1 MLKFSTKRS
10 DRRALLTGALKSG
23 LAVITGAVA
32 GGLKS
37 SAKAQGEQP
46 RASVLHVAINVAN
59 LERTTQFYSQVFG
72 FKASSPIT
80 PDAQAA
86 RIFGLSDPIYIK
98 ALIMTLGNTRVL
110 VRQFDNPK
118 YDGPSRDLPV
128 IYPGWGD
135 IAMRVSDVDQ
145 IIADV
150 RRYGGTVFENT
161 RTIEGT
167 PEKPG
172 PEVVFVADPDGARIE
187 IVSF

>member
-1 MLKFSTKRS
+1 MLKLTTKGS
-10 DRRALLTGALKSG
+10 NRRALLAGALKSVV
-23 LAVITGAVA
+23 AVIAGAIA

-37 SAKAQGEQP
+37 SANAQTEQP
-46 RASVLHVAINVAN
+46 QASVLHVAMNVAD
-59 LERTTQFYSQVFG
+59 LDRTTQFYSQVFG
-72 FKASSPIT
+72 FKASPPIT

-86 RIFGLSDPIYIK
+86 RIFGLPNPLEIK
-98 ALIMTLGNTRVL
+98 ALIMTLGNTRIL

-118 YDGPSRDLPV
+118 YDGPARDLPV
-128 IYPGWGD
+128 NYPGWGD
-135 IAMRVSDVDQ
+135 IAMRVNDVEK

-150 RRYGGTVFENT
+150 RRFGGTVFENT

-172 PEVVFVADPDGARIE
+172 PEVVFIADPDGARVE